1 MEKLLLS
8 PEEAAE
14 VLGVGRSR
22 VYDLIRNCQLHSVR
36 EVASGSGGR
45 SSRLRRTLDRARR
58 SGINQRAIGEGS
70 IYRRSD
76 GRWTAACYLLRPA
89 EHACAGLCT
98 ARPARRSLTS
108 WRF

>member
-22 VYDLIRNCQLHSVR
+22 VYDLIRIRQLHSVR
-36 EVASGSGGR
+36 IGEVASGSGGR

-58 SGINQRAIGEGS
+58 SSMNQRANGEGS

-76 GRWTAACYLLRPA
+76 PT
-89 EHACAGLCT
+89 EHGCAGLCT